1 LANDGLVAGL
11 DIGTT
16 SIRVVIGERTERGTI
31 EITGVGISPSSG
43 LRKGVV
49 VNIEATLQSVAAA
62 IDMAEQMS
70 GREVHSCW
78 TGIGGSHIDGVNS
91 RGVVAVTGRSRD
103 EKETREIGGEDIERV
118 LEVARAMVFPM
129 DRQIL
134 AVIPQS
140 FIVDK
145 QPGIRDPLNMIGVG
159 LEAEVHIITCSA
171 HSAQNLIK
179 CVNRAGYRVND
190 LALKTLAAGRAA
202 LAEEE
207 KELGVALVDLGGG
220 TTDVLV
226 YSQGTPHATF
236 SIPLG
241 GYEITQD
248 ISMVKNIS
256 FENAERA
263 KIEARCCIAEL
274 LERDEDIIIDG
285 MGGRPPVAIPKSQ
298 IAMIARPRLAEIF
311 RMVKDRLDSLPL
323 NRPLGGG
330 IVLIGGGAEFLG
342 AVELATQVFRM
353 PVRIGVPHSLGGLR
367 EKYQSPLFATAVGLA
382 LEGNAQET
390 EQRAEKGTELK
401 TREKGGNS
409 IFRRIV
415 EWIKKELF

>member
-1 LANDGLVAGL
+1 LANDGVVTGL

-16 SIRVVIGERTERGTI
+16 NTRAIIGERTERGSI
-31 EITGVGISPSSG
+31 EITGVGVSPSSG

-70 GREVHSCW
+70 GREVYACW

-91 RGVVAVTGRSRD
+91 RGVVAVTGRSRE
-103 EKETREIGGEDIERV
+103 EKETREIGPEDIDRV

-134 AVIPQS
+134 TVIPQT

-171 HSAQNLIK
+171 NSAQNLIK

-190 LALKTLAAGRAA
+190 LLLQTLAAGRAA
-202 LAEEE
+202 LTEEE

-226 YSQGTPHATF
+226 YCQGTPFSTF

-241 GYEITQD
+241 GTEITQD
-248 ISMVKNIS
+248 ISLVKNIS

-263 KIEARCCIAEL
+263 KIESQSCMVEM
-274 LERDEDIIIDG
+274 LERDEEIIIEG
-285 MGGRPPVAIPKSQ
+285 MGGRPPMPIPKSQ
-298 IAMIARPRLAEIF
+298 IATIVRPRLEEIF
-311 RMVKDRLDSLPL
+311 RMVKDRLDLLPL

-342 AVELATQVFRM
+342 AVELATYVFRM
-353 PVRIGVPHSLGGLR
+353 PVRIGVPLVLGGLR
-367 EKYQSPLFATAVGLA
+367 EKYQSPLYAAAVGLA
-382 LEGNAQET
+382 LEGNFQEMEKRT
-390 EQRAEKGTELK
+390 DKGTDPK
-401 TREKGGNS
+401 IKEKGGS
-409 IFRRIV
+409 LPRRIA
-415 EWIKKELF
+415 EWFKKEFF

>member
-16 SIRVVIGERTERGTI
+16 NIRAVIGERTERGTLD
-31 EITGVGISPSSG
+31 ITGVGISPSSG

-70 GREVHSCW
+70 GREVHACW

-103 EKETREIGGEDIERV
+103 EKSTREIGSEDIERV

-134 AVIPQS
+134 AVIPQT

-171 HSAQNLIK
+171 NSAQNLIK

-202 LAEEE
+202 LTEEE

-220 TTDVLV
+220 TTDALV
-226 YSQGTPHATF
+226 YCQGTPFATF

-241 GYEITQD
+241 GSEITQD

-256 FENAERA
+256 FDNAERA
-263 KIEARCCIAEL
+263 KIEAQCCMVEL
-274 LERDEDIIIDG
+274 LERDEEIIIEG
-285 MGGRPPVAIPKSQ
+285 MGGRPPMPIPKSQ
-298 IAMIARPRLAEIF
+298 IAMIVRPRLEEIF
-311 RMVKDRLDSLPL
+311 RMVKERLDALSLR
-323 NRPLGGG
+323 RPLGGG
-330 IVLIGGGAEFLG
+330 LVLVGGGAELLG
-342 AVELATQVFRM
+342 AVELAARVFRM
-353 PVRIGVPHSLGGLR
+353 PVRIGVPLTLGGLR
-367 EKYQSPLFATAVGLA
+367 EKYNSPQYVTAVGLA
-382 LEGNAQET
+382 LEGNFQET
-390 EQRAEKGTELK
+390 ERGIDKGADLK
-401 TREKGGNS
+401 PREKGSVLG
-409 IFRRIV
+409 RIG
-415 EWIKKELF
+415 EWFKKEFF